1 MSGSSGT
8 QLDQLED
15 VPVGVLEIARAAT
28 GNVLGGAES
37 ASAVALDQPAHVLQR
52 GHPDA
57 EHRTAAVVA
66 APLEPGAVKWDGRS
80 LPPGTL
86 ERADAAVNLSG
97 ANIGARRWS
106 EAYKKEIVDS
116 RVESTRAFV
125 DAMRAG
131 RVKPRV
137 FVNASAV
144 GAYGGRGDEELTE
157 ESTRG
162 GDFLAGVCKESETEA
177 HRADGLG
184 GRTVL
189 LRTGVVLARQGG
201 ALKQMLPPFKAF
213 VGGPIGTGKQW
224 FPCIHLADE
233 VGLILWVLDG
243 TVRGALNAVAPN
255 PVRMKDFTHALGSAL
270 HRPALFSVPALV
282 LRLGLGEMA
291 EVLLEGQRAVPR
303 KALDGGYRFR
313 FPELKGALADLLGA
327 PARTP

>member
-1 MSGSSGT
+1 MMSRQKRRDFSTSGT
-8 QLDQLED
+8 CRVTQVSSFTARQCSLKRAVVEF
-15 VPVGVLEIARAAT
+15 VPPLMASEMAMKVVI
-28 GNVLGGAES
+28 GGANGLIGSEL
-37 ASAVALDQPAHVLQR
+37 ARTLRARGEEVVALVRKPRD
-52 GHPDA
+52 
-57 EHRTAAVVA
+57 
-66 APLEPGAVKWDGRS
+66 PGDVKWDGRS

-125 DAMRAG
+125 DAMRSG
-131 RVKPRV
+131 RAKPRV

-162 GDFLAGVCKESETEA
+162 GDFLAGVCKESELEA
-177 HRADGLG
+177 LRADEVGV
-184 GRTVL
+184 RTVL
-189 LRTGVVLARQGG
+189 LRTGV
-201 ALKQMLPPFKAF
+201 
-213 VGGPIGTGKQW
+213 
-224 FPCIHLADE
+224 
-233 VGLILWVLDG
+233 
-243 TVRGALNAVAPN
+243 
-255 PVRMKDFTHALGSAL
+255 
-270 HRPALFSVPALV
+270 V

-291 EVLLEGQRAVPR
+291 EVLLEGQRALPS

-327 PARTP
+327 PARTA